1 MNGDESEHSLT
12 AQIRPPKVAFRSKAA
27 IVLSLSGAAGEGNTV
42 CMDLP
47 FDLSAIGPRGQS
59 AIGLAA
65 FTMIAWVFSTHK
77 LRFPLLTAIWT
88 IAAQIAIAALLLY
101 VPPAREALGS
111 LQVAVEA
118 LQAATRAGTTF
129 VFGYLGGGDAPF
141 EVKNQG
147 AMFNFAFQA
156 LPLLIFFSG
165 LSALLWHWRILKIF
179 VRAFAFMLEKVF
191 GIGGAVALSSAAN
204 TFLGQ
209 TEAPLLIRPFLSK
222 VTRAE
227 LFIIITGGMATVA
240 GSVMGVYAIIL
251 AEVDPSILGHIIVAS
266 IISVP
271 AAILMA
277 QVMMPEEK
285 GVTPTPASA
294 ADDFKYASSMDAF
307 VRGVTDGLGLYLNII
322 ASLIAFTA
330 FAALINIMLSSA
342 GDVAGSPLSLERILG
357 WIFAPLMWLAGV
369 PWAEAFDAGSLMG
382 VKTAVNELVAYV
394 ELAKIGPGH
403 FSERTFLIIV
413 YSLCGFANFASLGI
427 IIGGFTA
434 LAPDR
439 RQDVIELAPR
449 ALISGTLATLMTGSV
464 IGLIWVG

>member
-1 MNGDESEHSLT
+1 ME
-12 AQIRPPKVAFRSKAA
+12 
-27 IVLSLSGAAGEGNTV
+27 
-42 CMDLP
+42 LP
-47 FDLSAIGPRGQS
+47 FDVAAIGPRGQS
-59 AIGLAA
+59 AIGLFA
-65 FTMIAWVFSTHK
+65 FTFIAWLFSTHK
-77 LRFPLLTAIWT
+77 LRFPVIAAAWT
-88 IAAQIAIAALLLY
+88 IAAQIVIAALLLY
-101 VPPAREALGS
+101 VPPARDALAS

-118 LQAATRAGTTF
+118 LQLATKAGTSF
-129 VFGYLGGGDAPF
+129 VFGYLGGAEAPF

-165 LSALLWHWRILKIF
+165 LSALLWHWGVLKIF
-179 VRAFAFMLEKVF
+179 VKGFAFLLERIFRV
-191 GIGGAVALSSAAN
+191 GGAVALSSAAN

-240 GSVMGVYAIIL
+240 GSVMAVYAIIL

-285 GVTPTPASA
+285 GVTPTPANA
-294 ADDFKYASSMDAF
+294 ADDFRYASSMDAF
-307 VRGVTDGLGLYLNII
+307 VRGVSDGLGLYLNII

-330 FAALINIMLSSA
+330 FAALVNIMLSA
-342 GDVAGSPLSLERILG
+342 APDVLGAPLSLERILG

-369 PWAEAFDAGSLMG
+369 PWSEAFDAGSLMG

-394 ELAKIGPGH
+394 ELAKFEPGR
-403 FSERTFLIIV
+403 FSERSFLIIV

-449 ALISGTLATLMTGSV
+449 ALISGTLATLMTGAV

>member
-1 MNGDESEHSLT
+1 
-12 AQIRPPKVAFRSKAA
+12 
-27 IVLSLSGAAGEGNTV
+27 
-42 CMDLP
+42 MDLP
-47 FDLSAIGPRGQS
+47 FDLASIGPRAQS
-59 AIGLAA
+59 AIGLVA
-65 FTMIAWVFSTHK
+65 FTLIAWVFSARK
-77 LRFPLLTAIWT
+77 LRFPFATAVWT

-101 VPPAREALGS
+101 VPPAQQALGS
-111 LQVAVEA
+111 LQVVVDA
-118 LQAATRAGTTF
+118 LVAATRAGTSF
-129 VFGYLGGGDAPF
+129 VFGYLGGAEAPF
-141 EVKNQG
+141 DVKNNA
-147 AMFNFAFQA
+147 AMFNFAFGA
-156 LPLLIFFSG
+156 LPLVIFFSG
-165 LSALLWHWRILKIF
+165 LSALLWHWGVLKLF
-179 VRAFAFMLEKVF
+179 VKGMAFLLERVF
-191 GIGGAVALSSAAN
+191 RVGGAVALSSAAN

-227 LFIIITGGMATVA
+227 LFIIITGGFATVA
-240 GSVMGVYAIIL
+240 GSVMAVYATIL

-285 GVTPTPASA
+285 GATPTPASA

-330 FAALINIMLSSA
+330 FAALINIILSA
-342 GDVAGSPLSLERILG
+342 APDVAGAPLTLERLLG
-357 WIFAPLMWLAGV
+357 WVFAPFMWFAGV
-369 PWAEAFDAGSLMG
+369 PWSEAFEAGSLMG

-394 ELAKIGPGH
+394 ELARLGPEA
-403 FSERTFLIIV
+403 FSERSFLIIV

-434 LAPDR
+434 LA
-439 RQDVIELAPR
+439 
-449 ALISGTLATLMTGSV
+449 LISGTLATLMTGAV
-464 IGLIWVG
+464 IGLIWGVEFSGVAS